1 MRTYCRFVAG
11 AVIAALTACM
21 SVAVLAQDKVTLFHE
36 RGAPTAT
43 LLVVASGHFANP
55 GRDNVNI
62 KVDDV
67 LAPRRQGE
75 IAELVK
81 RLAAF
86 RPTIVAVEVPVTGQA
101 KLDALY
107 RDYRAGKY
115 ALARREHEQLG
126 FRLAAQMKLERVHAV
141 DWNGSPPGAE
151 SDYRWDTYGKAHGQA
166 ARVTALTDAKRFPV
180 GQLGELSLV
189 EWLRRFN
196 TADGLLKLHQ
206 TYLDV
211 AMVGD
216 ADKQPGAAW
225 VGTWYA
231 RNLRI
236 FGNILGLAKKP
247 HERVLVIYGAS
258 HAYPLRQMALE
269 SGAFKV
275 EDAGAYLK

>member
-1 MRTYCRFVAG
+1 MSGYLRFAVA
-11 AVIAALTACM
+11 AALGVCM
-21 SVAVLAQDKVTLFHE
+21 SFAVLAQDTVTLFHE

-67 LAPRRQGE
+67 LAPRRQAE

-86 RPTIVAVEVPVTGQA
+86 RPTIVAVEVPVAGQA

-115 ALARREHEQLG
+115 QLARREHEQLG
-126 FRLAAQMKLERVHAV
+126 FRLAAQMKLARVHGV
-141 DWNGSPPGAE
+141 DWNGMPPGAE
-151 SDYRWDTYGKAHGQA
+151 SDYAWDVYGKAHGQG
-166 ARVTALTDAKRFPV
+166 ARVAALSDPRRIPV
-180 GQLGELSLV
+180 GQLGDLSLV

-206 TYLDV
+206 TYLDI
-211 AMVGD
+211 AMIGD
-216 ADKQPGAAW
+216 AGKQPGAAW

-247 HERVLVIYGAS
+247 HERVLVIYGAG
-258 HAYPLRQMALE
+258 HAYLLRQMAQE
-269 SGAFKV
+269 SGAFRV
-275 EDAGAYLK
+275 EDASKYLK

>member
-1 MRTYCRFVAG
+1 MKQRWFVGAMLAAVAG
-11 AVIAALTACM
+11 FSMAGWAQD
-21 SVAVLAQDKVTLFHE
+21 QDKVTLFHE
-36 RGAPTAT
+36 RRAPTAS

-81 RLAAF
+81 KLAAF
-86 RPTIVAVEVPVTGQA
+86 RPTVVAVEVPVGGQA
-101 KLDALY
+101 KLDTLY

-115 ALARREHEQLG
+115 RLAQREHEQLG
-126 FRLAAQMKLERVHAV
+126 FRLAAQMKLDRVHAV
-141 DWNGSPPGAE
+141 DWNGMPPGAQ
-151 SDYRWDTYGKAHGQA
+151 SDYAWDIYGKAHGQG
-166 ARVTALTDAKRFPV
+166 ARVAALSDPKRVAFLH
-180 GQLGELSLV
+180 LGELSLV
-189 EWLRRFN
+189 EWLRRMN
-196 TADGLLKLHQ
+196 TPQTLRKLQ
-206 TYLDV
+206 QIDLDV

-216 ADKQPGAAW
+216 ANKQPGAAW

-236 FGNILGLAKKP
+236 FGNILGLAKRP

-258 HAYPLRQMALE
+258 HVPSLRQMALE

-275 EDAGAYLK
+275 EDASAYLK

>member
-1 MRTYCRFVAG
+1 MSGYFRF
-11 AVIAALTACM
+11 AVVAALGVCA
-21 SVAVLAQDKVTLFHE
+21 SFAVLAQDRVTLFHE

-67 LAPRRQGE
+67 LAPRRQAE

-86 RPTIVAVEVPVTGQA
+86 RPTIVAVEVPMAGQA

-115 ALARREHEQLG
+115 ELARREHEQLG
-126 FRLAAQMKLERVHAV
+126 FRLAAQMKLARVHGV
-141 DWNGSPPGAE
+141 DWNGVPPGAE
-151 SDYRWDTYGKAHGQA
+151 SDYAWDVYGKAHGQG
-166 ARVTALTDAKRFPV
+166 ARVAALSDPKRIPAPK
-180 GQLGELSLV
+180 LGDLSLV
-189 EWLRRFN
+189 EWLRQLN
-196 TADGLLKLHQ
+196 TPDAQRKLQ
-206 TYLDV
+206 QIYLDI
-211 AMVGD
+211 AMIGD
-216 ADKQPGAAW
+216 TNKQPGAAW

-236 FGNILGLAKKP
+236 FGNILGLVKKP

-269 SGAFKV
+269 SGAFRI
-275 EDAGAYLK
+275 EDASQYLK

>member
-1 MRTYCRFVAG
+1 MKKRWFF
-11 AVIAALTACM
+11 
-21 SVAVLAQDKVTLFHE
+21 VAVLAAAAGFSMAGWAQDKVTLFHE
-36 RGAPTAT
+36 RGAPTAR

-55 GRDNVNI
+55 GRDNVNV

-67 LAPRRQGE
+67 LAPRRQAE

-81 RLAAF
+81 KLVAF
-86 RPTIVAVEVPVTGQA
+86 RPTVVAVEVPVGGQA

-115 ALARREHEQLG
+115 QLARREHEQLG
-126 FRLAAQMKLERVHAV
+126 FRLAAQMKLDRVYGV
-141 DWNGSPPGAE
+141 DWNGMPPGKE
-151 SDYRWDTYGKAHGQA
+151 SDYAWDTYGKAHGQA
-166 ARVTALTDAKRFPV
+166 ARVAALMDPKRFPA
-180 GQLGELSLV
+180 GQLGDLSLV

-196 TADGLLKLHQ
+196 TSDGLLKLHQ

-236 FGNILGLAKKP
+236 FGNILGLVKQP
-247 HERVLVIYGAS
+247 RERVLVIYGAS
-258 HAYPLRQMALE
+258 HAYPLRQMAVE

-275 EDAGAYLK
+275 EDASVYLK